1 MIDPTSRSARRLW
14 GFGDLGGA
22 GHAHGRWPVECR
34 AGGVEWWPVHRRIA
48 CPAGPSGVSADVAE
62 AGLMADEDLVRAE
75 RVSVGASAGWLGDP
89 LPPAC
94 SDELT
99 LHGDESI
106 GHCDAVVTAMAA

>member
-62 AGLMADEDLVRAE
+62 AGLMADEDLPGAE
-75 RVSVGASAGWLGDP
+75 LVAVGAAGLTRQADHP
-89 LPPAC
+89 LPAP
-94 SDELT
+94 D
-99 LHGDESI
+99 HGTQ
-106 GHCDAVVTAMAA
+106 GNAPVHNG